1 MARDDAGRDDVAQ
14 DGAGQDDAGQGGEP
28 EAPPGID
35 LVRIRRHLAAV
46 LDAGP
51 VGPLTAAVIAGG
63 RSNVTYRVTDGRSV
77 WVVRRPPLGGV
88 LATAHDVAREA
99 RVMQA
104 LAGTAVPVPP
114 VLHLCEDSDVI
125 GAPFV
130 VMDYVDGIV
139 LRSAKQMSVFRP
151 DELRRASELLVDTL
165 LALHEVDPDE
175 VGLSR
180 FGRPEGFLER
190 NLRRWSTQWEQSRTR
205 DLPIVDRIAARLA
218 SDVPTTQRV
227 SVVHGDYRL
236 DNVMFVPDLAA
247 VAAVVDWELST
258 IGDPLA
264 DLGLLLT
271 YTEVAGEV
279 LATGS
284 PPGLLDAEQTRA
296 RYGHA
301 TTLDLDAIDWYTAF
315 GVFKL
320 AVILEGVHARYVAG
334 ATVGEGFATMGSY
347 VPVLAERAAALL
359 EV

>member
-1 MARDDAGRDDVAQ
+1 MPDPAASDPAHREPAHDDG
-14 DGAGQDDAGQGGEP
+14 
-28 EAPPGID
+28 PPGID

-46 LDAGP
+46 LDHGP
-51 VGPLTAAVIAGG
+51 VGPLSAGVIAGG
-63 RSNVTYRVTDGRSV
+63 RSNVTYRVTDGTTV

-99 RVMQA
+99 RVMHA
-104 LAGTAVPVPP
+104 LADTSVPVPP
-114 VLHLCEDSDVI
+114 VLHLCEDSGVI

-130 VMDYVDGIV
+130 VMDYVDGVV
-139 LRSAKQMSVFRP
+139 LRTPEQMAVYTS

-165 LALHEVDPDE
+165 LDLHAVNPDA

-180 FGRPEGFLER
+180 FGRPQGFLER
-190 NLRRWSTQWEQSRTR
+190 NLRRWSTQWERSRTR
-205 DLPIVDRIAARLA
+205 DLPIVDGIAERLA
-218 SDVPTTQRV
+218 AGVPQTQRV
-227 SVVHGDYRL
+227 SIVHGDYRL
-236 DNVMFVPDLAA
+236 DNVMFSSDLTE

-264 DLGLLLT
+264 DVGLLLT
-271 YTEVAGEV
+271 YTEVAGKV
-279 LATGS
+279 LGTGT
-284 PPGLLDAEQTRA
+284 PEGLLDAEQTLR
-296 RYGHA
+296 RYAGG
-301 TTLDLDAIDWYTAF
+301 TDLDLAAIAWYTAF

-320 AVILEGVHARYVAG
+320 AVILEGVHARYLAG

>member
-1 MARDDAGRDDVAQ
+1 VTQTTSPDS
-14 DGAGQDDAGQGGEP
+14 
-28 EAPPGID
+28 PPGID

-46 LDAGP
+46 LERGP
-51 VGPLTAAVIAGG
+51 VGPLTAGVIAGG
-63 RSNVTYRVTDGRSV
+63 RSNVTYRVTDQHTV

-104 LAGTAVPVPP
+104 LADTDVPVPP
-114 VLHLCEDSDVI
+114 VLHLCEDSGVI

-130 VMDYVDGIV
+130 VMDYVDGVV
-139 LRSAKQMSVFRP
+139 LRTPQEMAAYTP
-151 DELRRASELLVDTL
+151 DQLRRASEMLVDTL
-165 LALHEVDPDE
+165 LALHAVDPDA

-190 NLRRWSTQWEQSRTR
+190 NLKRWSTQWEQSRTR
-205 DLPIVDRIAARLA
+205 DLPIVDRIAERLA
-218 SDVPTTQRV
+218 RDVPTTQQV

-236 DNVMFVPDLAA
+236 DNVMYARDLGG

-271 YTEVAGEV
+271 YTDVAGKV
-279 LATGS
+279 LGTGS
-284 PPGLLDAEQTRA
+284 PEGLLDAAQTLA
-296 RYGHA
+296 RYAEG
-301 TTLDLDAIDWYTAF
+301 TSLDLSGIDWYTAF

-320 AVILEGVHARYVAG
+320 AVILEGVHARYLAG

>member
-1 MARDDAGRDDVAQ
+1 M
-14 DGAGQDDAGQGGEP
+14 P
-28 EAPPGID
+28 ESPASEGPPGID

-46 LDAGP
+46 LDDGP
-51 VGPLTAAVIAGG
+51 VAPLTASVIAGG
-63 RSNVTYRVTDGRSV
+63 RSNVTYKVTDGTTV

-99 RVMQA
+99 RVMHA
-104 LAGTAVPVPP
+104 LADTDVPVPP

-130 VMDYVDGIV
+130 VMAYVDGVV
-139 LRSAKQMSVFRP
+139 LRSEREMSPYEPV
-151 DELRRASELLVDTL
+151 DLQRASEMLVDTL
-165 LALHEVDPDE
+165 LDLHAVDPDG

-190 NLRRWSTQWEQSRTR
+190 NLKRWSTQWERSRTR
-205 DLPIVDRIAARLA
+205 DLPVVDRIATRLA
-218 SDVPTTQRV
+218 ADVPVSQRV

-236 DNVMFVPDLAA
+236 DNVMFAPDLTAI
-247 VAAVVDWELST
+247 AAVVDWELST

-271 YTEVAGEV
+271 YTEVAGKV
-279 LATGS
+279 LGTGS
-284 PPGLLDAEQTRA
+284 PAGLLDANATLR
-296 RYGHA
+296 RYA
-301 TTLDLDAIDWYTAF
+301 ASTSLDLGSIAWYTAF

-320 AVILEGVHARYVAG
+320 AVILEGVHARYLAG
-334 ATVGEGFATMGSY
+334 ATVGEGFETMGSY
-347 VPVLAERAAALL
+347 VPVLAERAATLL